1 MTVQTG
7 INNISNEWFKPII
20 DKKVL
25 KNLSKRSDY
34 EGWKHI
40 LTFFS
45 CLFILGVASV
55 AFWGTIWFIPIY
67 IFHCTLWGGAVFG
80 VGVIAYMEIGI
91 VAIGWSG
98 TWRQFFNGLIILLAL
113 LGHRLHGERV
123 R

>member
-1 MTVQTG
+1 MTAQTA

-45 CLFILGVASV
+45 CLFILGVTSV
-55 AFWGTIWFIPIY
+55 ASWGTI
-67 IFHCTLWGGAVFG
+67 L
-80 VGVIAYMEIGI
+80 GI
-91 VAIGWSG
+91 LGSPG
-98 TWRQFFNGLIILLAL
+98 TPNRT
-113 LGHRLHGERV
+113 H
-123 R
+123 

>member
-25 KNLSKRSDY
+25 KSLSKRSDY

-45 CLFILGVASV
+45 CLFILGLAS
-55 AFWGTIWFIPIY
+55 A
-67 IFHCTLWGGAVFG
+67 C
-80 VGVIAYMEIGI
+80 
-91 VAIGWSG
+91 
-98 TWRQFFNGLIILLAL
+98 LLYTSPSPRDRTRSRMPSSA
-113 LGHRLHGERV
+113 
-123 R
+123 